1 MKKLVLLLM
10 LVCPMMANARKDLC
24 PMLVD
29 GKTWV
34 YDYHH
39 FELKEK
45 LTGEE
50 ELSDMYNKTQ
60 WEVEY
65 TLRGDTV
72 IEGRQYKKMY
82 RKDTNTRKEYYYGA
96 FREDEKGRVWQFNY
110 EGDNQDFMICDV
122 TLNELIMEK
131 IMPINDVVNVNRVM
145 LQRYHWNGLIG
156 VEGVG
161 LKDKGLVHYLYE
173 PEPDCICDYETFSY
187 VEGDDLSFTNAN
199 FKAPSYIELTD
210 EEEAC
215 VEKNN
220 DFAFRLFNKIRTYE
234 SNVISP
240 LSITY
245 ALGMLNNGA
254 VGQTQ
259 QEIYN
264 VLGFDNAEAQNAF
277 CLKMINQLSTAGWAD
292 ETTKALIANTIFV
305 NQGLGIQLQYDFTH
319 AANQYYYAYPQARD
333 FNDGETRGVINKW
346 ASDKTNQMIEEI
358 LSESDF
364 DPSAVSYL
372 LNAIYFKGMWMFPFD
387 VANTQEESFNG
398 TVSVPMMHQEDM
410 NVGYKENDLYQAVSL
425 PFGNGTYN
433 LQVFLPREGKTLDN
447 LLQNLNSTNWQM
459 NNDVYSNNVIDLK
472 LPRFEIST
480 DQRLEKVM
488 AELGMPS
495 AFSSQSADFSKMC
508 NTQTYIGLMKQMA
521 KIKLDEQGTE
531 SAAVTVIGVST
542 GFPHEATFHANR
554 PFLYVI
560 SEQSTGI
567 ILFMGQYTDD
577 KPSAIEIPIAEMKN
591 EKYDD
596 GIYDLQGRKLLKAP
610 QKGLYIQNG
619 KKVTVN

>member
-173 PEPDCICDYETFSY
+173 PEPDCICD
-187 VEGDDLSFTNAN
+187 
-199 FKAPSYIELTD
+199 
-210 EEEAC
+210 
-215 VEKNN
+215 
-220 DFAFRLFNKIRTYE
+220 
-234 SNVISP
+234 
-240 LSITY
+240 
-245 ALGMLNNGA
+245 
-254 VGQTQ
+254 
-259 QEIYN
+259 
-264 VLGFDNAEAQNAF
+264 
-277 CLKMINQLSTAGWAD
+277 
-292 ETTKALIANTIFV
+292 
-305 NQGLGIQLQYDFTH
+305 
-319 AANQYYYAYPQARD
+319 
-333 FNDGETRGVINKW
+333 
-346 ASDKTNQMIEEI
+346 
-358 LSESDF
+358 
-364 DPSAVSYL
+364 
-372 LNAIYFKGMWMFPFD
+372 
-387 VANTQEESFNG
+387 
-398 TVSVPMMHQEDM
+398 
-410 NVGYKENDLYQAVSL
+410 
-425 PFGNGTYN
+425 
-433 LQVFLPREGKTLDN
+433 
-447 LLQNLNSTNWQM
+447 
-459 NNDVYSNNVIDLK
+459 
-472 LPRFEIST
+472 
-480 DQRLEKVM
+480 
-488 AELGMPS
+488 
-495 AFSSQSADFSKMC
+495 
-508 NTQTYIGLMKQMA
+508 
-521 KIKLDEQGTE
+521 
-531 SAAVTVIGVST
+531 
-542 GFPHEATFHANR
+542 
-554 PFLYVI
+554 
-560 SEQSTGI
+560 
-567 ILFMGQYTDD
+567 
-577 KPSAIEIPIAEMKN
+577 
-591 EKYDD
+591 
-596 GIYDLQGRKLLKAP
+596 
-610 QKGLYIQNG
+610 
-619 KKVTVN
+619 